1 MPRADRAQG
10 HGSCCVIGMQYE
22 WLRLNVRTDGRGVD
36 EAVQAR
42 IRGLLERG
50 LAKHASFVERV
61 TVRFSDVNGP
71 RGGVDTVCS
80 VKVVLRSLP
89 TVVAEDRAVDRATAF
104 AGAVRKCTTAVKRT
118 IERSGRSAARG
129 KRGASIRR
137 SIASSAPQQDSLIG
151 RREGRG
157 PLNLE
162 RALDRPEK
170 RRRDYPV
177 DTSLPGVSA
186 TDRRAGASSTARR
199 NSKRNTAGMTATLE
213 DSAQNRP
220 SRKSTRRS
228 ANRIKSAGP
237 LTQRQIQRTR
247 SAKSR
252 ATRASVS
259 S

>member
-1 MPRADRAQG
+1 MRKD
-10 HGSCCVIGMQYE
+10 
-22 WLRLNVRTDGRGVD
+22 WLSLNVRTDGRGVD
-36 EAVQAR
+36 EAFQAR

-50 LAKHASFVERV
+50 LAKHASFIERV

-71 RGGVDTVCS
+71 RGGVDTVSS

-89 TVVAEDRAVDRATAF
+89 TVVTEDRAVDRETAL
-104 AGAVRKCTTAVKRT
+104 AGAFRKSTTAVKRT
-118 IERSGRSAARG
+118 IGRSGRSAARR
-129 KRGASIRR
+129 KPRASMPR
-137 SIASSAPQQDSLIG
+137 SMASSAPQQSLIG

-186 TDRRAGASSTARR
+186 TDRRAGGSSTARR

-228 ANRIKSAGP
+228 ANRNKSASQ
-237 LTQRQIQRTR
+237 LTRRQIRRTR

-252 ATRASVS
+252 ATSASVS
-259 S
+259 SKQRRA

>member
-1 MPRADRAQG
+1 MRN
-10 HGSCCVIGMQYE
+10 E

-36 EAVQAR
+36 EASQAR
-42 IRGLLERG
+42 IRGSLERG
-50 LAKHASFVERV
+50 LAKHASFIERV

-71 RGGVDTVCS
+71 RGGVDTVSS

-104 AGAVRKCTTAVKRT
+104 AGAFRKCTTAVKRT
-118 IERSGRSAARG
+118 IGRSGRSAARR
-129 KRGASIRR
+129 KHGASIRGW
-137 SIASSAPQQDSLIG
+137 APSSAPQQEQESLIG

-170 RRRDYPV
+170 RRGDYPV

-186 TDRRAGASSTARR
+186 TDRRAGGSSTARR

-228 ANRIKSAGP
+228 ANRIKSASP

-252 ATRASVS
+252 ATRARVTS
-259 S
+259 

>member
-1 MPRADRAQG
+1 MRK
-10 HGSCCVIGMQYE
+10 E
-22 WLRLNVRTDGRGVD
+22 WLSLNVRTDGPNVD
-36 EAVQAR
+36 EAVQAK

-50 LAKHASFVERV
+50 LAKHASFIERV

-71 RGGVDTVCS
+71 RGGVDAVCN

-89 TVVAEDRAVDRATAF
+89 TVVTEDRAVDRSTAF

-118 IERSGRSAARG
+118 IGRSGRSAARR
-129 KRGASIRR
+129 KRRASTWG
-137 SIASSAPQQDSLIG
+137 SMASSAPQQESLIG

-157 PLNLE
+157 RSNLE

-170 RRRDYPV
+170 RRREYPV

-186 TDRRAGASSTARR
+186 TDRRAGGSSTARR

-228 ANRIKSAGP
+228 ANRIKSASQ
-237 LTQRQIQRTR
+237 LTRRQIRRTR

-252 ATRASVS
+252 AARASVTS
-259 S
+259 